1 VRPLAALL
9 TLLALGSCRKV
20 PLFDVNAAF
29 TVADA
34 SWFAEED
41 TLFIFYNVTA
51 EQGIGDPS
59 VIELTYTTDDE
70 RVDWTPLNQFVNVH
84 THIPV
89 DCGETSL
96 CGSASIKVPIEPR
109 DVRLRLRY
117 HRDGELTLDPRT
129 VFNVIGPGP
138 AHTNRSL
145 QVYGVFDETNTWVQ
159 WRGRHFFPTVRN
171 QEAEGL
177 GLRRDVLI
185 EDQIFGDVEV
195 GSERNPYAYG
205 ASCGRGGEMTELGFA
220 ALSFD
225 ERARFNPEQLP
236 VEASAAPVVCATSTV
251 TDANGTFTIVASA
264 RKNPEVRPAFP
275 ELRSP
280 IHAAR
285 RVPFFLAPCNR
296 DISVEHAEMQ
306 RQRLALE
313 DEPTFCID
321 DWTDPAFVDKLTEAM
336 SDAVEDARVNGDDMV
351 LVIGLHRDLN
361 GMADVVQEALTNI
374 LPPERHRATP
384 RVAGAFVFDSIERS
398 ISGTALNSSTLWCP
412 ATIDS
417 LGLSLACAVIPD
429 IPELE
434 LGPLTVGFLPILPT
448 REEYLDFLET
458 YSARLAGEITSS
470 EFLTP
475 EFAANVDHGDLGEL
489 GMVTFFNDETF
500 SAERDDA
507 FSYCAQEDAEL
518 FMFRSNIT
526 QNAIVNEVI
535 DALCAEDPSNIICVV
550 LSEGL
555 LPVELLPAWHEL
567 LGESNYE
574 LGLYWEF
581 PYLLRAEY
589 QTYVAG
595 AVSAFSLSVPFGVP
609 IDAEGSYGAAKW
621 LKDSFRMDLMLAQC
635 DRYCDHPV
643 FDRAKVY
650 QVMQTFRID
659 YPATCFRPEYPA
671 PGDDGFPLD
680 P

>member
-1 VRPLAALL
+1 MRAAAALL
-9 TLLALGSCRKV
+9 SLLALGSCRKV
-20 PLFDVNAAF
+20 PLFDVNAGF
-29 TVADA
+29 SIADA
-34 SWFAEED
+34 SWFAEEE
-41 TLFIFYNVTA
+41 TLFIFYNVSA
-51 EQGIGDPS
+51 DQGIGDPS

-70 RVDWTPLNQFVNVH
+70 RVDWTPIDQFATVH
-84 THIPV
+84 THVPV

-96 CGSASIKVPIEPR
+96 CGSTSIKLDIEPR

-117 HRDGELTLDPRT
+117 HVDGELTLDPRT

-138 AHTNRSL
+138 AHLNRSL
-145 QVYGVFDETNTWVQ
+145 LVYGVFDDTNTWVQ
-159 WRGRHFFPTVRN
+159 WRGRHHFPTIRN
-171 QEAEGL
+171 QEAEAL

-185 EDQIFGDVEV
+185 EDQGYGIGQVGDED
-195 GSERNPYAYG
+195 NPYGYG
-205 ASCGRGGEMTELGFA
+205 GGCGGEMTALGFE
-220 ALSFD
+220 ALPFQ

-236 VEASAAPVVCATSTV
+236 VEAASSPVVCSSATV
-251 TDANGTFTIVASA
+251 TDAKGTFTTTAVA

-296 DISVEHAEMQ
+296 EISPEHAEMQ
-306 RQRLALE
+306 RQRLFLE

-321 DWTDPAFVDKLTEAM
+321 DWADPAFVDKLTEAM
-336 SDAVEDARVNGDDMV
+336 SDAVEDARVYGEDMV
-351 LVIGLHRDLN
+351 LVIALHRDIT
-361 GMADVVQEALTNI
+361 GMAEVVQEALTR
-374 LPPERHRATP
+374 LVPAERHRATP
-384 RVAGAFVFDSIERS
+384 RLAGAFVFDSIERS
-398 ISGTALNSSTLWCP
+398 ISGTELNSSTLWCP
-412 ATIDS
+412 ATVDS

-434 LGPLTVGFLPILPT
+434 LGPLSVGFLPILPT
-448 REEYLDFLET
+448 RAEYLDFLET

-475 EFAANVDHGDLGEL
+475 EFAANVDHADLGEL
-489 GMVTFFNDETF
+489 GMVTFFNDEVF
-500 SAERDDA
+500 SAEIDDA
-507 FSYCAQEDAEL
+507 FSYCAQEDAQL
-518 FMFRSNIT
+518 FMFRTEIT
-526 QNAIVNEVI
+526 KSDLLGEVV
-535 DALCAEDPSNIICVV
+535 DALCAEDPTNIICTVV
-550 LSEGL
+550 TQGI
-555 LPVELLPAWHEL
+555 LPIELLPTWHSFLREP
-567 LGESNYE
+567 NYE
-574 LGLYWEF
+574 LGMYWEF

-621 LKDSFRMDLMLAQC
+621 LEDSFRMDLMLTQC
-635 DRYCDHPV
+635 DRFCEHPV
-643 FDRAKVY
+643 FDRAEVY
-650 QVMQTFRID
+650 QVTQSFRTD
-659 YPATCFRPEYPA
+659 YAATCYRPEYPA

>member
-1 VRPLAALL
+1 MRRLAALSC
-9 TLLALGSCRKV
+9 LLALGSCRKV
-20 PLFDVNAAF
+20 PLFDVNAGF

-41 TLFIFYNVTA
+41 TLFLFYNVTA

-70 RVDWTPLNQFVNVH
+70 RVDWTPLDQFANVH

-96 CGSASIKVPIEPR
+96 CGSASLTVPIEPR

-129 VFNVIGPGP
+129 VFNVIGPGD
-138 AHTNRSL
+138 AHSNRSMV
-145 QVYGVFDETNTWVQ
+145 VYGVFDETNTYIQ
-159 WRGRHFFPTVRN
+159 WRGRHMFPTVRN
-171 QEAEGL
+171 QEAEAL

-185 EDQIFGDVEV
+185 EDQAYGTVALGDDE
-195 GSERNPYAYG
+195 NPYAYG
-205 ASCGRGGEMTELGFA
+205 EGCAETMIPLGFD

-225 ERARFNPEQLP
+225 ERARFHPEQLP
-236 VEASAAPVVCATSTV
+236 VEASASPVVCARSTV
-251 TDANGTFTIVASA
+251 KDANGTFAATAVA

-285 RVPFFLAPCNR
+285 RVPFFLAPCRR
-296 DISVEHAEMQ
+296 DISIEHAEMQ
-306 RQRLALE
+306 RQRLFLE

-321 DWTDPAFVDKLTEAM
+321 DWADPAFVDKLTEAM
-336 SDAVEDARVNGDDMV
+336 SDAVEDARVYGDDMV
-351 LVIGLHRDLN
+351 LVIGLHRDAL
-361 GMADVVQEALTNI
+361 GMAEVVQEALTEI
-374 LPPERHRATP
+374 LPDERHRATP

-398 ISGTALNSSTLWCP
+398 ISGTAINSSTLWCP

-417 LGLSLACAVIPD
+417 LGLSLTCAVIPD

-434 LGPLTVGFLPILPT
+434 LGPLSVGFLPILPT
-448 REEYLDFLET
+448 RAEYLDFLET
-458 YSARLAGEITSS
+458 YSARLAGEIISS

-475 EFAANVDHGDLGEL
+475 EFAANVDHADLGEL
-489 GMVTFFNDETF
+489 GMVTFFNDEVF
-500 SAERDDA
+500 SAEPDDA
-507 FSYCAQEDAEL
+507 FSYCAQEDAQL
-518 FMFRSNIT
+518 FMFRTEIT
-526 QNAIVNEVI
+526 QSELLGEVI
-535 DALCAEDPSNIICVV
+535 DALCAEDPTNIICTVV
-550 LSEGL
+550 SEGI
-555 LPVELLPAWHEL
+555 LPVELLPTWHSFLREQ
-567 LGESNYE
+567 NYE

-621 LKDSFRMDLMLAQC
+621 LEDSFRMDLMLAQC
-635 DRYCDHPV
+635 DRFCEQPV

-650 QVMQTFRID
+650 QVMQSFRED
-659 YPATCFRPEYPA
+659 YAATCFRPEYPA